1 MTRRRILLVDDE
13 VSTTR
18 ALALYLTENGNCDV
32 RVENVG
38 SRAVATA
45 REFQP
50 DLIFM
55 DIAMPDADG
64 GTLAAEIQADPM
76 LRGTPLVFLT
86 ALVSQR
92 ETQGG
97 SMHIGGYPFLAKPVD
112 PEIVLA
118 SIEHHARRSD

>member
-1 MTRRRILLVDDE
+1 MRKRRILLVDDE

-32 RVENVG
+32 RVENAG
-38 SRAVATA
+38 SRAVTTA

-55 DIAMPDADG
+55 DIVMPDADG
-64 GTLAAEIQADPM
+64 GTLAAEIQADPL

-97 SMHIGGYPFLAKPVD
+97 SMQIGGYPFLAKPVD
-112 PEIVLA
+112 PEIMLA
-118 SIEHHARRSD
+118 YIARHARNSD